1 MNESMKL
8 IVVCQVSKVLKE
20 LAKMSWDDH
29 KNYIVDDLSWSEVGW
44 WTTWKKWDSLVLIRN
59 EINVVVES
67 KNHVLKNSMKLYEEY
82 WLIGDVA
89 FSWHTWKLG
98 SYLLRCKGKNRK
110 IGNVSLQTKKKLS
123 YVHKVVKLGDNSIS
137 NKKDE
142 GFDLIHIW
150 GLIL

>member
-29 KNYIVDDLSWSEVGW
+29 KNYLVDDLSWSEVGW
-44 WTTWKKWDSLVLIRN
+44 WTTWKNWDSLVLIRN

-110 IGNVSLQTKKKLS
+110 IGSVSPDKKKLS

>member
-98 SYLLRCKGKNRK
+98 SYLL
-110 IGNVSLQTKKKLS
+110 
-123 YVHKVVKLGDNSIS
+123 
-137 NKKDE
+137 
-142 GFDLIHIW
+142 
-150 GLIL
+150 